1 MAATKLFKS
10 DKRTPRGQPAW
21 GPHVNS
27 DKKERR
33 NNGSRMQQN
42 YLMVYG
48 DPSGRYSFRKMR

>member
-1 MAATKLFKS
+1 MAATKLLKS
-10 DKRTPRGQPAW
+10 DKRTLRGQPAW

-48 DPSGRYSFRKMR
+48 DPSGQ